1 MAARD
6 HYLLVCQNVRPD
18 DSPRPSCGRS
28 GATEIYA
35 ALKAEL
41 NRRGLGKTVARAC
54 GTTCLDM
61 CDDGP
66 VILVQPGNYF
76 YRHMTVERV
85 PAVVQALID
94 GVSAEEQDDYQAPSY
109 VGDEDR

>member
-1 MAARD
+1 MTVRD
-6 HYLLVCQNVRPD
+6 HYLFVCQNVRPD
-18 DSPRPSCGRS
+18 ENPRPSCGKS
-28 GATEIYA
+28 GAAEIYT

-41 NRRGLGKTVARAC
+41 NRRGLAKTVARAC

-66 VILVQPGNYF
+66 VVLMQPGNYF
-76 YRHMTVERV
+76 YRHMTIERV

-94 GVSAEEQDDYQAPSY
+94 GVHSEKQVISPSSSDGSDEE
-109 VGDEDR
+109 R